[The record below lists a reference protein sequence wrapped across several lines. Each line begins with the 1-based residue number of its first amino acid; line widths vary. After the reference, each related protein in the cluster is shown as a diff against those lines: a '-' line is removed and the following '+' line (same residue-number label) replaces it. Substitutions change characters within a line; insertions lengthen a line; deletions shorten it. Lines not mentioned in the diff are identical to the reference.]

1 MGMRMVME
9 WVKFL
14 EGMLVKYKEEME
26 INLKPGMGM
35 GMELV
40 ELLKGMLLGFVII
53 GQPTLRSRV
62 TICQW

>member
-1 MGMRMVME
+1 MIEINQEMGMRMVME

-35 GMELV
+35 AMELV
-40 ELLKGMLLGFVII
+40 ELLKGM
-53 GQPTLRSRV
+53 
-62 TICQW
+62 

>member
-1 MGMRMVME
+1 MGMGMVME

-35 GMELV
+35 GMGMELV
-40 ELLKGMLLGFVII
+40 ELLKGM
-53 GQPTLRSRV
+53 
-62 TICQW
+62 

>member
-1 MGMRMVME
+1 MGMGMVMVME

-35 GMELV
+35 VMELV
-40 ELLKGMLLGFVII
+40 ELLKGM
-53 GQPTLRSRV
+53 
-62 TICQW
+62 